1 MPLGSRMTFTAMNRN
16 GPPNVSFDGC
26 ETTFRTYNMEDRQ
39 VLYRMLQ
46 ASGWIRDKVEE
57 GVRGS
62 LRIYIRT
69 GTGEADLGNDVEE
82 IAGMLEHR
90 LVVNGR
96 IRVIA
101 APLWSMFERVN
112 PGTAALLPGSDQHIP

>member
-1 MPLGSRMTFTAMNRN
+1 
-16 GPPNVSFDGC
+16 
-26 ETTFRTYNMEDRQ
+26 MEDRQ